1 MCAIHRTPAEVP
13 PARFR
18 AAWWLRNRHAQ
29 TLAGRFLRPGAALP
43 LERRRVGTPDG
54 DFLDLD
60 FAPEPAPR
68 APLVVVLHGLE
79 GSTRREYIGLMLRE
93 LFDRELRGVGMNF
106 RGCSGEPNRRA
117 RFYHS
122 GETGDLTHVVAQLR
136 DRYPGRPIG
145 AAGFSL
151 GGNVLLKHLG
161 ERCARATITAAVA
174 VSVPYDLPG
183 CAGRLSSGVMGRTYG
198 AYFLRSLKGKVRDKP
213 HRLNGEADVER
224 ALAAR
229 TLKDFDDAFT
239 APLHGFTGADDYYA
253 RADVRRHLAHIRT
266 PTLLIQARDDPFL
279 PRGSTPF
286 GAVAANPHLAAA
298 FSDRG
303 GHLGFVEGAF
313 PWRPRFWAE
322 REAARFLARELL
334 PRQPA
339 PATPL
344 SGPAGRSRAT
354 AAP

>member
-18 AAWWLRNRHAQ
+18 PAWWLRNPHAQ
-29 TLAGRFLRPGAALP
+29 TLAGRFLRPEPALS
-43 LERRRVGTPDG
+43 LERRRVRTPDG

-93 LFDRELRGVGMNF
+93 LFDRGLRGVGMNF

-122 GETGDLTHVVAQLR
+122 GETGDLAHVVARLR

-161 ERCARATITAAVA
+161 ERGSRATIAAAVA

-183 CAGRLSSGVMGRTYG
+183 CARRLSSGVMRHTYG
-198 AYFLRSLKGKVRDKP
+198 AYFLRSLKGKVRAKP
-213 HRLNGEADVER
+213 HRANGEADVDG

-229 TLKDFDDAFT
+229 TLRDFDDAVT
-239 APLHGFTGADDYYA
+239 APLHGFLGADDYYA
-253 RADVRRHLAHIRT
+253 RADVRRLLAHIRV
-266 PTLLIQARDDPFL
+266 PVLLLQSRDDPFL
-279 PRGSTPF
+279 PRGSTPD
-286 GAVAANPHLAAA
+286 GVAAANPHLAAA
-298 FSDRG
+298 FTDRG
-303 GHLGFVEGAF
+303 GHLGFVEGAL

-322 REAARFLARELL
+322 REAARFLAREL
-334 PRQPA
+334 PA
-339 PATPL
+339 P
-344 SGPAGRSRAT
+344 GQRG
-354 AAP
+354 